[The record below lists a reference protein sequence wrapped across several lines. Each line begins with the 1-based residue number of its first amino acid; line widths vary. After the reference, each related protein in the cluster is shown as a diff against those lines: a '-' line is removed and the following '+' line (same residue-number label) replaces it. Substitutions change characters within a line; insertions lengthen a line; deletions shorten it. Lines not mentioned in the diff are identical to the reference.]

1 MVGGWRCAFI
11 ICVCAWCGNTARILI
26 VVPTPSI
33 SHQVVFRPIAQE
45 LAKRHRVVILTTDP
59 AYPDQA
65 PPNLTEIDLHDISY
79 APWNDRFLK
88 TANEKQ
94 NNLYTQV
101 GTGLDV
107 ILEIF
112 PKQMKSEAVKKVF
125 ETEKQFDLVIAEG
138 WTRPARALSHVFK
151 APVILMSTF
160 GGTDEQYQLMGAP
173 VNPILYPDFLRMR
186 LYNLT
191 LWEKVT
197 EVHNRYKLY
206 RLIMAHE
213 EKENVMLRD
222 LFGKDTPP
230 LEEINKNVE
239 LLMVNI
245 DPVFEG
251 YRPLPPNVI
260 HLGSVHCAPSKDL
273 PQDLKSWMDSSKHGV
288 VYVSFGTNADPSL
301 LPPERMAI
309 FIRIFEK
316 LPYDVLWKWKEPP
329 AGLPA
334 NVRTGAWLPQ
344 FDLLRHK
351 KLVLFIT
358 QAGLQSTDEA
368 LRAGVPLLAFPML
381 GDQWFNAEQYERLG
395 VGRRL
400 EISSFTEEQLQENIE
415 EIIKD
420 QGYRS
425 RSKLL
430 SEEMQDRSESSLERA
445 VWWIERTLR
454 RRTRRRAPAVHVNWL
469 TFIDGDIIA
478 AALVLFIGVLVVF
491 LGLYKMLTIRS
502 VKVKTT

>member
-11 ICVCAWCGNTARILI
+11 ICVCAWYGDTARILI

-33 SHQVVFRPIAQE
+33 SHQVVFRPIALE

-59 AYPDQA
+59 AFPDQA
-65 PPNLTEIDLHDISY
+65 PPNLTEIDLHETY
-79 APWNDRFLK
+79 APWIDRFVKAATGKRNDLYK
-88 TANEKQ
+88 QVDTAF
-94 NNLYTQV
+94 
-101 GTGLDV
+101 GV

-125 ETEKQFDLVIAEG
+125 EKEKFDLVIAEA
-138 WTRPARALSHVFK
+138 WPRPSLALSHVFK
-151 APVILMSTF
+151 APVILMSSL
-160 GGTDEQYQLMGAP
+160 GGMDEHYQLMGAP
-173 VNPILYPDFLRMR
+173 FNPILYPDFLRTR

-197 EVHNRYKLY
+197 EMCNRYLVY
-206 RLIMAHE
+206 RLMVSYQ
-213 EKENVMLRD
+213 EKEDVMLRD

-230 LEEINKNVE
+230 LEELKKNVE

-251 YRPLPPNVI
+251 YRPVPPNVI
-260 HLGSVHCAPSKDL
+260 HLGSLNCAPAKDL

-288 VYVSFGTNADPSL
+288 IYMSFGTNTDPSL

-309 FIRIFEK
+309 FSRVFEK

-334 NVRTGAWLPQ
+334 NVRTSAWLPQ
-344 FDLLRHK
+344 SDLLRHK

-400 EISSFTEEQLQENIE
+400 ELTSLTDDQLRENIE

-420 QGYRS
+420 RGYRT

-445 VWWIERTLR
+445 IWWIERTLR
-454 RRTRRRAPAVHVNWL
+454 RRTRRRAPAVHVSWL
-469 TFIDGDIIA
+469 TFIDGDIVA
-478 AALVLFIGVLVVF
+478 AALVLIIGVLLVL
-491 LGLYKMLTIRS
+491 LGLYKVLTGRN

>member
-11 ICVCAWCGNTARILI
+11 ICVCAWYADTARILI

-59 AYPDQA
+59 AFPDQA
-65 PPNLTEIDLHDISY
+65 PPNLTEIDLHESY
-79 APWNDRFLK
+79 TPWIDFVK
-88 TANEKQ
+88 TASGKRND
-94 NNLYTQV
+94 LYTQV
-101 GTGLDV
+101 SAAFGLM
-107 ILEIF
+107 LEIF

-125 ETEKQFDLVIAEG
+125 EKEKQFDLVIAEA

-151 APVILMSTF
+151 APVILMSSL
-160 GGTDEQYQLMGAP
+160 GGMDEQYQLMGAP
-173 VNPILYPDFLRMR
+173 VNPILYPDFLRTR

-197 EVHNRYKLY
+197 ELYNRYLLY
-206 RLIMAHE
+206 RLMMSYQ
-213 EKENVMLRD
+213 EKEDVMLRD

-230 LEEINKNVE
+230 LEELKNNVE

-251 YRPLPPNVI
+251 YRPVPPNVI
-260 HLGSVHCAPSKDL
+260 HLGSLNCAPSKDL
-273 PQDLKSWMDSSKHGV
+273 PLDLKSWMDSSKHGII
-288 VYVSFGTNADPSL
+288 YMSFGTNTDPSL

-309 FIRIFEK
+309 FIRVFEK
-316 LPYDVLWKWKEPP
+316 LSYDVLWKWKEPP

-334 NVRTGAWLPQ
+334 NVRTSAWLPQ
-344 FDLLRHK
+344 SDLLRHK

-368 LRAGVPLLAFPML
+368 LRAGAPLLAFPML

-395 VGRRL
+395 VGRRMEL
-400 EISSFTEEQLQENIE
+400 ASLTDEQLRENIE

-420 QGYRS
+420 QGYRT

-454 RRTRRRAPAVHVNWL
+454 RRPRRRAPAVHVNWL
-469 TFIDGDIIA
+469 TFIDGEIIA
-478 AALVLFIGVLVVF
+478 AAFGLIIGVLLAL
-491 LGLYKMLTIRS
+491 LGLYKVLVGRH

>member
-1 MVGGWRCAFI
+1 MVSGWRCAFI
-11 ICVCAWCGNTARILI
+11 ICACAWYGDTARILI

-33 SHQVVFRPIAQE
+33 SHQVEFRPIAQE

-59 AYPDQA
+59 AFPDQA

-79 APWNDRFLK
+79 SLWIDRLLK
-88 TANEKQ
+88 TATGKQ
-94 NNLYTQV
+94 NNLN
-101 GTGLDV
+101 TGWQMAMDV
-107 ILEIF
+107 MLEIF

-125 ETEKQFDLVIAEG
+125 EKEKQFDLVIAEA
-138 WTRPARALSHVFK
+138 WTRPPLALSHVFK
-151 APVILMSTF
+151 APVILMSSL

-173 VNPILYPDFLRMR
+173 VNPLLYPDTPRTR

-197 EVHNRYKLY
+197 EMYNRYLLR
-206 RLIMAHE
+206 RLTMSYQ
-213 EKENVMLRD
+213 EKEDVMLRD
-222 LFGKDTPP
+222 LFGKDTPA
-230 LEEINKNVE
+230 LEELKNNVE

-251 YRPLPPNVI
+251 YRPVPPNVI
-260 HLGSVHCAPSKDL
+260 HLGSLNCVPAKDL

-288 VYVSFGTNADPSL
+288 IYMSFGTNTDPSL

-309 FIRIFEK
+309 FSRVFEK

-334 NVRTGAWLPQ
+334 NVRTSAWLPQ
-344 FDLLRHK
+344 SDLLRHK
-351 KLVLFIT
+351 KVVLFIT

-395 VGRRL
+395 VGRRMEL
-400 EISSFTEEQLQENIE
+400 LSFTDDQLRENIE

-420 QGYRS
+420 QGYRT

-454 RRTRRRAPAVHVNWL
+454 RRTRRRAPAVHVSWL

-478 AALVLFIGVLVVF
+478 AALAMIIGLLLVL
-491 LGLYKMLTIRS
+491 LGLYKVLTGRN

>member
-11 ICVCAWCGNTARILI
+11 ICVCAWYGDTARILI

-59 AYPDQA
+59 AFPDQA

-79 APWNDRFLK
+79 APWIDRFLK
-88 TANEKQ
+88 TASGNR
-94 NNLYTQV
+94 NDLYTQID
-101 GTGLDV
+101 TAFDLM
-107 ILEIF
+107 LEIF
-112 PKQMKSEAVKKVF
+112 PKQMKSEAVKRVF
-125 ETEKQFDLVIAEG
+125 EKETQFDLVIAEA

-151 APVILMSTF
+151 APVILMSSL
-160 GGTDEQYQLMGAP
+160 GGMDEHYQLMGAP
-173 VNPILYPDFLRMR
+173 VNPILYPDFLRAR

-197 EVHNRYKLY
+197 ELYNRYKIN
-206 RLIMAHE
+206 RLIMAYE
-213 EKENVMLRD
+213 EKEDEMLRD
-222 LFGKDTPP
+222 LFGKDTSP
-230 LEEINKNVE
+230 LEELSKNVE

-251 YRPLPPNVI
+251 YRPVPPNVI
-260 HLGSVHCAPSKDL
+260 HLGSLNCAPSKDL

-288 VYVSFGTNADPSL
+288 IYMSFGTNTDPSL

-309 FIRIFEK
+309 FIRVFEK

-334 NVRTGAWLPQ
+334 NVRTSAWLPQ
-344 FDLLRHK
+344 SDLLRHK

-395 VGRRL
+395 VGRRMEL
-400 EISSFTEEQLQENIE
+400 TLLTDDQLRENIV

-430 SEEMQDRSESSLERA
+430 GEEMQDRSESSLERA

-454 RRTRRRAPAVHVNWL
+454 RRTRRRAPAVHVSWH
-469 TFIDGDIIA
+469 TFIDGDIVA
-478 AALVLFIGVLVVF
+478 AALALIIGVLFVLVV
-491 LGLYKMLTIRS
+491 LYKVLTGRS